1 MDPPEVEAR
10 HDTREIPLATIDE
23 GSTSANYA
31 GNQDQ
36 SSRNVNVTAERSPVP
51 PQANTLTL
59 ERTQRSS
66 EAAQFVTPSSSSNI
80 ISNSLLEYFKFGYFK

>member
-1 MDPPEVEAR
+1 MDPTKVEAR

-36 SSRNVNVTAERSPVP
+36 SSRETNVTAKRSPVP
-51 PQANTLTL
+51 PQANILTL
-59 ERTQRSS
+59 ERT
-66 EAAQFVTPSSSSNI
+66 
-80 ISNSLLEYFKFGYFK
+80 